1 MRPGVWGGRTAARF
15 KRQPRGNRNGM
26 PEEEVAVERVE
37 ARKTQS
43 GNTRFVLVDDS
54 GREFTTFKEPIA
66 KQALAAEGRRA
77 RITFHEQQR
86 GNYTN
91 VYLDAVE
98 TLEDEGGDPE
108 VEERTN
114 EAAWRTSMEAAPFI
128 LGGDAVEREV
138 PAEEFFEKM
147 KPLKDLVADD
157 IRDEEGD

>member
-1 MRPGVWGGRTAARF
+1 
-15 KRQPRGNRNGM
+15 M
-26 PEEEVAVERVE
+26 PEETVTVERVE

-66 KQALAAEGRRA
+66 RQALAAEGRRA
-77 RITFHEQQR
+77 KITYHEQQK
-86 GNYTN
+86 GQFTN

-98 TLEDEGGDPE
+98 PLGGGATDDEA
-108 VEERTN
+108 EERTN
-114 EAAWRTSMEAAPFI
+114 EVAWRTAIEAAPYV

-138 PAEEFFEKM
+138 PPEEFFEKL

-157 IRDEEGD
+157 IRPDDE

>member
-1 MRPGVWGGRTAARF
+1 
-15 KRQPRGNRNGM
+15 M
-26 PEEEVAVERVE
+26 PEATVTVERVE

-66 KQALAAEGRRA
+66 RQALAAEGRRA
-77 RITFHEQQR
+77 KITYHEQQK
-86 GNYTN
+86 GQFTN

-98 TLEDEGGDPE
+98 PLGGGATDDEA
-108 VEERTN
+108 EERTN
-114 EAAWRTSMEAAPFI
+114 EVAWRTAIEAAPYV

-138 PAEEFFEKM
+138 PPEEFFEKL

-157 IRDEEGD
+157 IRPDDE